1 MVILTL
7 KILRC
12 EYRKISKYTWPFF
25 NIVHQRDK
33 ETFAKIVNGY
43 KRKTF
48 LEF

>member
-1 MVILTL
+1 MVIHTL

-12 EYRKISKYTWPFF
+12 EYHKISKYTWPFF
-25 NIVHQRDK
+25 NIVYERDK